1 MNANPKEESE
11 SATHCAEYFKALA
24 DPVRLQIVRALRTG
38 PMNVSDIAL
47 LLELDVTKTSHHL
60 RVLYH
65 ANIVTIEKEG
75 KYSYYHLNADFVKN
89 RKLNSGLDFGCCK
102 VDLRD

>member
-1 MNANPKEESE
+1 MSTNSKDDSQ
-11 SATHCAEYFKALA
+11 SASACAEYFKALG
-24 DPVRLQIVRALRTG
+24 DPVRLKIIRALMAG
-38 PMNVSDIAL
+38 PMNVTDLAL

-65 ANIVTIEKEG
+65 GDIVTIQKDG

-89 RKLNSGLDFGCCK
+89 RKVNSGLDFGCCK

>member
-1 MNANPKEESE
+1 MSSNPKEDAES
-11 SATHCAEYFKALA
+11 TTNCAEYFKALA
-24 DPVRLQIVRALRTG
+24 DPVRLQIVRALRAG
-38 PMNVSDIAL
+38 PMNVSDLAI
-47 LLELDVTKTSHHL
+47 LLESDITRTSHHL

-65 ANIVTIEKEG
+65 AAIVTIQKDG
-75 KYSYYHLNADFVKN
+75 KYSYYHLNTDFVSN

>member
-1 MNANPKEESE
+1 MSSTPKEDTEST
-11 SATHCAEYFKALA
+11 SACAEYFKALA
-24 DPVRLQIVRALRTG
+24 DSVRLQIVRALRAG
-38 PMNVSDIAL
+38 PMNVSDLAL
-47 LLELDVTKTSHHL
+47 LLELDITKTSHHL

-65 ANIVTIEKEG
+65 ADIVTIQKDG

-89 RKLNSGLDFGCCK
+89 RKVTSGLDFGCCK